1 MVITEYNIR
10 NLLPAPHTT
19 AMGFPSSQSQEERG
33 FDVTSDPAST
43 WTSLEVVLPQLLE
56 KAVMLLQPL
65 FMYAWEHIK
74 KTNFY
79 QIFSPIDSYYE
90 QIIMPLY
97 HDNQMSL

>member
-1 MVITEYNIR
+1 MVITERNIC

-19 AMGFPSSQSQEERG
+19 AMGSPSSQSQEERG

-65 FMYAWEHIK
+65 FIYAWEHIK
-74 KTNFY
+74 TTNKFLSNF
-79 QIFSPIDSYYE
+79 QSNR
-90 QIIMPLY
+90 L
-97 HDNQMSL
+97 LL